1 MTKGTSA
8 GYGDARA
15 NLECIATPV
24 HDKLWMPRAPSIPL
38 RRKGRELRLPRF
50 ICRQSA
56 TMAHAAPVDLHLR
69 VLGSG

>member
-24 HDKLWMPRAPSIPL
+24 HDKLWRPRAPFNPITSE
-38 RRKGRELRLPRF
+38 RPRASVAEVYL
-50 ICRQSA
+50 SA
-56 TMAHAAPVDLHLR
+56 VSDN
-69 VLGSG
+69 G